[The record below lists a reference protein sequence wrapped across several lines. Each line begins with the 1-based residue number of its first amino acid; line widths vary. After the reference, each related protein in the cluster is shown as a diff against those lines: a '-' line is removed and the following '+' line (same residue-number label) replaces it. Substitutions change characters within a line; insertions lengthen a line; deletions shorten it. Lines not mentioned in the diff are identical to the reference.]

1 MLTALFIVF
10 GAVLVTAL
18 VVVPALEEVD
28 ARCDGFKNN
37 GDPCKPKK
45 SPRIEDKKDKDNV

>member
-28 ARCDGFKNN
+28 ARCDGSKNN
-37 GDPCKPKK
+37 GDPCKPRK
-45 SPRIEDKKDKDNV
+45 SKDRG